1 MDDKLVTIH
10 PDGSNVNM
18 AKSMA
23 DDVVTAII
31 DHLSH
36 LNRRRVLIPSDHPPE
51 VSSPLSWEET
61 LSYIQDVIAHSM
73 QVSHPR
79 FFAHMDSGP
88 VFISLLADWVTSAL
102 NQNMLSH
109 ELSPLATQIEEVV
122 LRWMCERCG
131 YEGGEGT
138 FVSGGTMANFTG
150 LLLALHQVTEGQFRQ
165 EGIWALSKK
174 PIIFTSDQSHYSI
187 TKAAAG
193 TGLGEQSV
201 VKVQTDERF
210 RMNVH
215 ELSRAIQQAK
225 DDGKLPL
232 MVIATAGTTS
242 TGSVDPIDDIV
253 TVCNEH
259 KIWLHVDAAHGGGA
273 LFSDRAR
280 SKLVGI
286 DRADSITIDPH
297 KWLMQPKGMGACIT
311 RHEGLLNSL
320 FQADAPY
327 LRREAIRTPTS
338 RGGMTFQGS
347 RRFDALRLWVTRLY
361 LGDDGIGELV
371 DQGLRQV
378 KMWQA
383 LLKERNCFELAHEPD
398 LNLVCFRYRRGGLSD
413 DELNRLNEQIQREL
427 MLCGEGFVSITT
439 LRGKRWLR
447 SVFLNPSTAEKD
459 MRVVMGV
466 IERLGHQLQKAIQPS
481 LPGESE
487 IREAKFNKGSFLS

>member
-1 MDDKLVTIH
+1 MDEKLVTIN
-10 PDGSNVNM
+10 PDGSNEDM

-31 DHLSH
+31 DHLSN
-36 LNRRRVLIPSDHPPE
+36 LNRRRVLIPSDHQPE

-61 LSYIQDVIAHSM
+61 LSYIQDVIAQSM
-73 QVSHPR
+73 QVAHPH
-79 FFAHMDSGP
+79 FFGHMDSGP
-88 VFISLLADWVTSAL
+88 LFISVLADWVTSAL
-102 NQNMLSH
+102 NQNMLSY
-109 ELSPLATQIEEVV
+109 ELSPLATKIEEEVI
-122 LRWMCERCG
+122 RWLCERCG
-131 YEGGEGT
+131 YESGEGT
-138 FVSGGTMANFTG
+138 LVSGGTMANFTG
-150 LLLALHQVTEGQFRQ
+150 LLLALHQVTGGRFRQ

-174 PIIFTSDQSHYSI
+174 PVIFTSDQSHYSI

-193 TGLGEQSV
+193 AGLGEKSV
-201 VKVQTDERF
+201 VKVQTDECF
-210 RMNVH
+210 RMDVDA
-215 ELSRAIQQAK
+215 LGRAIQQAK

-242 TGSVDPIDDIV
+242 TGSVDPLDEIA

-259 KIWLHVDAAHGGGA
+259 KLWLHVDAAHGGGA
-273 LFSDRAR
+273 LFSDGAR

-286 DRADSITIDPH
+286 ERADSITIDPH
-297 KWLMQPKGMGACIT
+297 KWLMQPKGMGVCIT
-311 RHEGLLNSL
+311 SHDGLLSSL

-327 LRREAIRTPTS
+327 LQRGAIRTPTS

-378 KMWQA
+378 EMWQA
-383 LLKERNCFELAHEPD
+383 LLKERNCFALAHEPD
-398 LNLVCFRYRRGGLSD
+398 LNLMCFRYRPGGLTD

-427 MLCGEGFVSITT
+427 MLSGKGFVSITT

-447 SVFLNPSTAEKD
+447 SVFLNPSTAAKD
-459 MRVVMGV
+459 MRVVMEV
-466 IERLGHQLQKAIQPS
+466 IERFGHQLQKTI
-481 LPGESE
+481 
-487 IREAKFNKGSFLS
+487 